1 MANRAFVLAPL
12 APVPATAVA
21 RIPLARRDR
30 SIGRSTSR
38 AAIKAVY
45 SQFELRVRRR
55 AMYCP
60 GIAHSTRTGE

>member
-1 MANRAFVLAPL
+1 MAIRAFVLASL

-21 RIPLARRDR
+21 RIQLALCDR
-30 SIGRSTSR
+30 SIGQSKGRV
-38 AAIKAVY
+38 AIKAVY
-45 SQFELRVRRR
+45 SHFELRVRRR